1 MKEYIITIN
10 DHEHRIIIK
19 KIQTDTAIVEVN
31 GKEMEVGVERKIKNP
46 IEPLNIKPVRKSTPM
61 DQAKPDRP
69 AAMQSLKGNEI
80 IAPLPGLIIA
90 VQVKAGDRIKANQT
104 LIKMEAMKMEN
115 EIKADRDGVVKEVL
129 VKVGDAVLENAP
141 LIVIGD

>member
-1 MKEYIITIN
+1 
-10 DHEHRIIIK
+10 
-19 KIQTDTAIVEVN
+19 
-31 GKEMEVGVERKIKNP
+31 MEVGVERKIKNP

-69 AAMQSLKGNEI
+69 VAMQSLKGNEI

>member
-1 MKEYIITIN
+1 
-10 DHEHRIIIK
+10 
-19 KIQTDTAIVEVN
+19 
-31 GKEMEVGVERKIKNP
+31 
-46 IEPLNIKPVRKSTPM
+46 
-61 DQAKPDRP
+61 
-69 AAMQSLKGNEI
+69 
-80 IAPLPGLIIA
+80 
-90 VQVKAGDRIKANQT
+90 VKAGDRIKANQT

>member
-1 MKEYIITIN
+1 VSN
-10 DHEHRIIIK
+10 
-19 KIQTDTAIVEVN
+19 
-31 GKEMEVGVERKIKNP
+31 
-46 IEPLNIKPVRKSTPM
+46 
-61 DQAKPDRP
+61 AKLKADRP

-141 LIVIGD
+141 LIVIGE